1 MLKFLKNPC
10 NIYISLLTFYSMQG
24 TMIPT
29 GGSALSQMIV
39 LVTML
44 MGLYYTVKVVAMKG
58 KPVYFN
64 GLNLLFFIFVVY
76 GLVLLFSD
84 HHYVVKGRRLGGEV
98 SNFTYLK
105 SILLSF
111 PNIYAFYFF
120 SIKKYLTENLLKRWI
135 FVFMG
140 AAVFIFIDFQMTT
153 IQELLLEGMDVD
165 EVTNNVGYLFVAL
178 IPSVALFK
186 HKSLLQYGMIIFCM
200 AFIVMGMKRGAIIV
214 GVLLVLYFLYFNYR
228 YHQSMSKAKVL
239 FFSILIVFAVAY
251 IVGYM
256 MESSDYFMARIAQ
269 TEEGG
274 TSGRDE
280 IYDFFWGHFK
290 NEPDVFKF
298 FLGNGANATLGI
310 GVNYAH
316 NDWLE
321 IAINQGVLG
330 LMAYAFYWL
339 CFLKTIWNTKHN
351 NTARLVLSLC
361 FISFF
366 IMTIFSMSYTE
377 YSMMACATF
386 GYSLACCQTSEEA
399 EKYEVN
405 SCLRF

>member
-1 MLKFLKNPC
+1 MTKFFKNPC

-29 GGSALSQMIV
+29 GGTVLSQMIL

-44 MGLYYTVKVVAMKG
+44 MGLYYTVKVMAMKG
-58 KPVYFN
+58 KPVYFK

-84 HHYVVKGRRLGGEV
+84 HHYVIKAKRFGDGTV
-98 SNFTYLK
+98 SNFSFLK
-105 SILLSF
+105 SIFLSL
-111 PNIYAFYFF
+111 PNIYTFYYF
-120 SIKKYLTENLLKRWI
+120 STKKYLTENLLRGWV
-135 FVFMG
+135 FVLFG
-140 AAVFIFIDFQMTT
+140 VAVFRFFDNQMNA
-153 IQELLLEGMDVD
+153 IQMQLLEGIDSD
-165 EVTNNVGYLFVAL
+165 GVTNNMGYLFVAL

-186 HKSLLQYGMIIFCM
+186 RKSFLQYGMMIFCM

-214 GVLLVLYFLYFNYR
+214 GVLLMLYFLYFNYR
-228 YHQSMSKAKVL
+228 YHQSMSKTKVV
-239 FFSILIVFAVAY
+239 FFSALIVMAAVY

-256 MESSDYFMARIAQ
+256 METSDYFMARIAQ

-274 TSGRDE
+274 SSGRDA
-280 IYDFFWGHFK
+280 IYEHFWNHFK
-290 NEPDVFKF
+290 NETDNIKF
-298 FLGNGANATLGI
+298 IFGNGANGTLGI
-310 GVNYAH
+310 YINYAH

-330 LMAYAFYWL
+330 LVAYALYWL
-339 CFLKTIWNTKHN
+339 CFLKTIWGTKHN

-366 IMTIFSMSYTE
+366 VESIFSMSYTS
-377 YSMMACATF
+377 YSMMACTTF
-386 GYSLACCQTSEEA
+386 GYSLAHCQTPEDTELQ
-399 EKYEVN
+399 K
-405 SCLRF
+405 